1 MNIDRLFIIDSCL
14 RDRNRTWSLQDLI
27 DQCGEAMK
35 NSKRSIQ
42 GDLELMRKRF
52 NAPIEVS
59 DRKFYS
65 YSDPTFNLA
74 AQQLTEED
82 KATILDMIDS
92 LRNYCRFDS
101 VKPMLNEINKMGD
114 KMADT
119 LAMPRL
125 PRPLGLAA
133 KKPTDIRFWVD
144 AEYVEHIVQ
153 HPIHPTMQ
161 IEQYEFDGSAN
172 FVVHTVLSAKLISW
186 AESYKGKVIL
196 KIE

>member
-14 RDRNRTWSLQDLI
+14 RDDSRTWTLQDLI
-27 DQCGEAMK
+27 DQCGEAMN

-42 GDLELMRKRF
+42 GDLELMRKHF
-52 NAPIEVS
+52 NAPIEVR
-59 DRKFYS
+59 DRKYYS
-65 YSDPTFNLA
+65 YSDPVYTLA
-74 AQQLTEED
+74 SQPLKEED
-82 KATILDMIDS
+82 AANILSLIDS
-92 LRNYCRFDS
+92 LRNFCRFEK
-101 VKPMLNEINKMGD
+101 VKPMLNEINKLSD

-119 LAMPRL
+119 LSV
-125 PRPLGLAA
+125 PRPPRPIGLAA

-144 AEYVEHIVQ
+144 AEYVEHMLH
-153 HPIHPTMQ
+153 HPIHPTME

-196 KIE
+196 KL